1 MDRSV
6 GGRMA
11 TARPVF
17 DDVIVSATTLNR
29 RSGEVLDLAW
39 EKCVTIMR
47 NEQSFALLRREQAAG
62 MIVQLHRAQQILD
75 LFHAIDRIRSGAAL
89 DPADEFE
96 WLTAFALDD
105 LKDMADEV
113 YAAYTRAQRGE
124 IPPEEADA
132 VIHEWQESAWA
143 ARSPNVGMA
152 FEAAADEAPLT
163 EPILAPSSHE

>member
-1 MDRSV
+1 
-6 GGRMA
+6 MA
-11 TARPVF
+11 NARLVF

-29 RSGEVLDLAW
+29 RSGEVLDQAW

-62 MIVQLHRAQQILD
+62 MVAQLHRAQQILG
-75 LFHAIDRIRSGAAL
+75 LFHAIERIRSGASL

-96 WLTAFALDD
+96 WLRALALDD
-105 LKDMADEV
+105 LKEMGDEV

-132 VIHEWQESAWA
+132 VIHEWRESAWA
-143 ARSPNVGMA
+143 ARSPNVRMV
-152 FEAAADEAPLT
+152 FEAAADEVPLT
-163 EPILAPSSHE
+163 EPIVAPSSPE

>member
-1 MDRSV
+1 
-6 GGRMA
+6 MA

-75 LFHAIDRIRSGAAL
+75 LFHAIERIRSGAAL

>member
-1 MDRSV
+1 MT
-6 GGRMA
+6 

-29 RSGEVLDLAW
+29 HSGEILDRAW

-47 NEQSFALLRREQAAG
+47 NEQSFALLRREQAAR
-62 MIVQLHRAQQILD
+62 MTALLRCAQQILD
-75 LFHAIDRIRSGAAL
+75 LFHAIERIRSGAVL

-105 LKDMADEV
+105 LKDVADEV
-113 YAAYTRAQRGE
+113 YAAYARAQRGE
-124 IPPEEADA
+124 IPLEEVDA

-143 ARSPNVGMA
+143 ARSSNVGVA
-152 FEAAADEAPLT
+152 FEATADEVPLT
-163 EPILAPSSHE
+163 EPILVPTTRE

>member
-1 MDRSV
+1 
-6 GGRMA
+6 MA

-29 RSGEVLDLAW
+29 RSGKVLDQAW

-62 MIVQLHRAQQILD
+62 MIAQLHRAQQIVD
-75 LFHAIDRIRSGAAL
+75 LFHAIERMRSGAAL

-105 LKDMADEV
+105 LKEMADEV

-143 ARSPNVGMA
+143 ARSPNLRMA
-152 FEAAADEAPLT
+152 YEAAADEVLLT
-163 EPILAPSSHE
+163 EPILAPTTHE

>member
-1 MDRSV
+1 MV
-6 GGRMA
+6 

-29 RSGEVLDLAW
+29 HSGEILDQAW

-62 MIVQLHRAQQILD
+62 MTAQLRCAQQILD
-75 LFHAIDRIRSGAAL
+75 LFHAIERIRSGAVL

-105 LKDMADEV
+105 LKDTAGEV

-124 IPPEEADA
+124 IPLEEVDA

-143 ARSPNVGMA
+143 ARSSDVGEA
-152 FEAAADEAPLT
+152 FAAAADEVPLT
-163 EPILAPSSHE
+163 EPVLAPTTRE

>member
-1 MDRSV
+1 MLPPRL
-6 GGRMA
+6 
-11 TARPVF
+11 VF

-29 RSGEVLDLAW
+29 HSGEVLDQAW

-62 MIVQLHRAQQILD
+62 MVAQLHRAQQVLD
-75 LFHAIDRIRSGAAL
+75 LFHAVGQIRSGSAL

-96 WLTAFALDD
+96 WLTAFASAD

-113 YAAYTRAQRGE
+113 YVAYTRAQRGE

-143 ARSPNVGMA
+143 ARSPNLRMA
-152 FEAAADEAPLT
+152 YEAAADEVPLT
-163 EPILAPSSHE
+163 EPILVPTTHE

>member
-1 MDRSV
+1 
-6 GGRMA
+6 MA
-11 TARPVF
+11 NARLVF

-29 RSGEVLDLAW
+29 RSGEVLDQAW

-62 MIVQLHRAQQILD
+62 MIAQLHRAQQILD
-75 LFHAIDRIRSGAAL
+75 LFHAIERVRSGASL

-96 WLTAFALDD
+96 WLRAFALDD
-105 LKDMADEV
+105 LKEMGDEV
-113 YAAYTRAQRGE
+113 YAAYTRSQRGE

-132 VIHEWQESAWA
+132 VMHEWQESAWA

-152 FEAAADEAPLT
+152 FEAAADEVPLT
-163 EPILAPSSHE
+163 EPIPAATAHE

>member
-1 MDRSV
+1 
-6 GGRMA
+6 MA
-11 TARPVF
+11 NARPVF

-29 RSGEVLDLAW
+29 RSGEVLDQAW

-62 MIVQLHRAQQILD
+62 MIAQLHCAQQILD
-75 LFHAIDRIRSGAAL
+75 LFHAIERIRSGATF

-113 YAAYTRAQRGE
+113 YSAYARAQRGE
-124 IPPEEADA
+124 VPLEEADA

-152 FEAAADEAPLT
+152 FEAAADEVPLT
-163 EPILAPSSHE
+163 EPMLAPTAHE

>member
-1 MDRSV
+1 METPRL
-6 GGRMA
+6 
-11 TARPVF
+11 VF

-29 RSGEVLDLAW
+29 RSGEVLDQAW

-62 MIVQLHRAQQILD
+62 MIAQLHRAQRILD
-75 LFHAIDRIRSGAAL
+75 LFHAVERIRSGVAL

-96 WLTAFALDD
+96 WLMAFALDD
-105 LKDMADEV
+105 LKEMAGEV

-124 IPPEEADA
+124 IPPEEADS

-152 FEAAADEAPLT
+152 FEAAADEVPLT
-163 EPILAPSSHE
+163 EPIPAATTHE